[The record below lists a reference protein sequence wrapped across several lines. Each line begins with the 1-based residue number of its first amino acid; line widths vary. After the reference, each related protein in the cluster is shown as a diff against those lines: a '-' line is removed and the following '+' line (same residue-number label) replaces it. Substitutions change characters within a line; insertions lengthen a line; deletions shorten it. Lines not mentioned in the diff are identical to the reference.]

1 MTNKQIREYLGH
13 NGHEC
18 RVRITRDGKI
28 YRHGSLVVIDRTK
41 DFWACMGHVT
51 HYQKGRN
58 Q

>member
-28 YRHGSLVVIDRTK
+28 YRHGSPVVIDRTK

-51 HYQKGRN
+51 DYQKG
-58 Q
+58 